1 MTLRVHARP
10 AGSSDCPDPGNRLGD
25 SGHGAPCSASLSA
38 AFGESAARTKAAS
51 LHRVPIA
58 WILMEPEA
66 KSPVEGGHP
75 TRASSVS
82 LVSRTDRLR
91 AARARAAAADTA
103 QLEFVQLALH
113 DLQTPV
119 AVLDLSM
126 KLLAEDLAGA
136 GPEAIA
142 TLRGAERAVRRI
154 QQYIDH
160 LVTSERTGPL
170 RARRERVDVVSL
182 LKDLVADY
190 SHHAAVSG
198 VALGL
203 DVSGAQSLVLT
214 GDQTLLCRVF
224 QNLVENSLR
233 HAGKGGRVLVEA
245 SIDGCVEVRVCND
258 GPSIPRNDR
267 ECIFDKFTGNVGEH
281 GTTGIGLFFCRLAIG
296 AHGGTVTVQDTPSW
310 PTCFVVR
317 LPLSAL

>member
-1 MTLRVHARP
+1 
-10 AGSSDCPDPGNRLGD
+10 
-25 SGHGAPCSASLSA
+25 
-38 AFGESAARTKAAS
+38 
-51 LHRVPIA
+51 
-58 WILMEPEA
+58 MEPEPDA
-66 KSPVEGGHP
+66 RLEGPHP
-75 TRASSVS
+75 ARVSSIN
-82 LVSRTDRLR
+82 LVARSD
-91 AARARAAAADTA
+91 RARSDRGHTSASAGAT
-103 QLEFVQLALH
+103 QLEFIQLALH

-126 KLLAEDLAGA
+126 KLLADDLAGA
-136 GPEAIA
+136 GPEALA

-170 RARRERVDVVSL
+170 RPRRERVDLVSL

-203 DVSGAQSLVLT
+203 DVSGAQSLVLSA
-214 GDQTLLCRVF
+214 DHTLLCRVF

-233 HAGKGGRVLVEA
+233 HAGKGGRVLIEA
-245 SIDGCVEVRVCND
+245 SVGASVEVRVCND
-258 GPSIPRNDR
+258 GPSIPRGDR
-267 ECIFDKFTGNVGEH
+267 ESIFDKFTGNVAEH
-281 GTTGIGLFFCRLAIG
+281 GTTGIGLFFCRLAIA
-296 AHGGTVTVQDTPSW
+296 AHGGTVTVQDTASW

-317 LPLSAL
+317 LPLASA

>member
-1 MTLRVHARP
+1 MAMTDS
-10 AGSSDCPDPGNRLGD
+10 GQPDPALPSFHRG
-25 SGHGAPCSASLSA
+25 SGHFST
-38 AFGESAARTKAAS
+38 RTEAAS
-51 LHRVPIA
+51 GLADRIDMDP
-58 WILMEPEA
+58 EPEA
-66 KSPVEGGHP
+66 RLEGVHP
-75 TRASSVS
+75 TRASSIN
-82 LVSRTDRLR
+82 LVARSD
-91 AARARAAAADTA
+91 RARSDRGHAAGGAT
-103 QLEFVQLALH
+103 QLEFIQLALH

-126 KLLAEDLAGA
+126 KLLADDLAGA
-136 GPEAIA
+136 GPDALA

-170 RARRERVDVVSL
+170 RPRRERVDVVSL

-203 DVSGAQSLVLT
+203 DVSGAQSLMLS
-214 GDQTLLCRVF
+214 GDHTLLCRVF

-245 SIDGCVEVRVCND
+245 SVGASVEVRVCND
-258 GPSIPRNDR
+258 GPSIPRADR
-267 ECIFDKFTGNVGEH
+267 ESIFDKFSGDDVVQH
-281 GTTGIGLFFCRLAIG
+281 GTTGIGLFFCRLAIA
-296 AHGGTVTVQDTPSW
+296 AHGGTVTVQDTASW

-317 LPLSAL
+317 LPLPPA